1 MGAIACVVAG
11 MVTLLV
17 ALRFCAGSGGS
28 HRIWLGWLVLG
39 SLYACSLWIG
49 CNPCISARAFCGL
62 LISGLLVIV
71 RR

>member
-1 MGAIACVVAG
+1 MVAG
-11 MVTLLV
+11 MVTVLV
-17 ALRFCAGSGGS
+17 ALRFCAGS

-49 CNPCISARAFCGL
+49 CSLCIGARASSGL

-71 RR
+71 GR